1 MGIALFLE
9 LNENETSKDVEQETL
24 YAVALVTCE
33 EESAHAGQELGT
45 FVDEEHVTFVDLQ
58 DFP

>member
-1 MGIALFLE
+1 ME

-33 EESAHAGQELGT
+33 EESAEEESAHAGQELGT